1 MQMAFFYDQTR
12 CIGCYACVV
21 SCKQWNQV
29 PPGPVKWRRVLTM
42 ENGIYPDVSVR
53 FLSMACC
60 HCENPACVYV
70 CPVSAITKREKD
82 GIVIVNTAACLGG
95 KRCGFACRNACP
107 YDAPQ
112 FDVEEYAQMQK
123 CNFCVERLNENKKP
137 ICVEACITKALDA
150 GPFEELRRKY
160 DQIREA
166 EGFAYSPR
174 LKPSVLFRPR
184 PNDKVIY
191 GASPSLVHSG

>member
-1 MQMAFFYDQTR
+1 
-12 CIGCYACVV
+12 
-21 SCKQWNQV
+21 
-29 PPGPVKWRRVLTM
+29 M
-42 ENGIYPDVSVR
+42 EKGKYPDVSVR

-70 CPVSAITKREKD
+70 CPVNAITKREKD
-82 GIVIVNTAACLGG
+82 GIVIVNKAACLGG

-166 EGFAYSPR
+166 EGFAYSPS
-174 LKPSVLFRPR
+174 LKPSVLFRPK